1 MPDSETGAGALQSC
15 RLSREAGTTSQSAA
29 WQTLVSGLQNGVAPA
44 QFMHSMDS
52 ASHQLGNRAFMHW
65 VGALQAGG
73 VDVADRDAV
82 AHNAPA
88 APLQLMP
95 KKRKQKT
102 QAAQSP
108 EALQEEPPEN
118 VAATLET
125 PAEPGAGVGPEPEET
140 SLQAGPEGAAVAKKK
155 KKKKKSRVQV
165 ALNTLRADGV
175 ETFQRYIEAEVGET
189 GLLRDLTERINRAED
204 LENVRDAAL
213 GFVAMRLRASEREAG
228 TAMQQAAGPGQ
239 GEIAETAVI
248 APMKLT
254 LSYREQ
260 GLVDSCI
267 KGDVYKLR
275 HLLKF
280 GSIDI
285 NMGTPWG
292 TLLSPAAFYGHTA
305 IARELLSIPAT
316 DVNLAQWKG
325 ATPLFLAA
333 QQGHVDLVRLLLA
346 AHGINPNLG
355 MLGQK
360 TTPLII
366 AAYKGHE
373 EVVKILLTASSVR
386 INLRQAD
393 GSTAL
398 FAATQANFPGIVEAL
413 ARRGADVNLTLF
425 DGTLPLCHAAFKG
438 NIEVLKRLL
447 QAPGIQIDDK
457 SGKRVTALFCAAQE
471 GQKEAVELL
480 LAKGADPDMADEN
493 RVGPLHIACLYG
505 RTEFVELLLNAGAD
519 MELKA
524 EQEYTCYEVAKIG
537 GHQEIMRLIEE
548 RRPDREARQARIEEL
563 SPCLRPAEPA
573 PLLTTGRAR
582 PPAYDRQSP
591 PLRKQ
596 GGRLCESRGAG
607 SAKAGGQALQDR
619 PQQTGPLSQADTV
632 PAAQPALLPDS
643 GVGSKPEPAG
653 TEQGEAAS
661 AASPDAAP
669 DSPTRSTKP
678 QSPLERAKTEFIGT
692 VLEKLRN
699 DWLDPLDGIRL
710 LEQVNTVADLDGLCV
725 IFNRLAGIERN
736 KFRSGRRQ
744 LWRGVPA
751 AEAAPADAGPSG
763 FALGE
768 RQGLDA
774 EAVEDE
780 IKQHLAQ
787 PYHRFVSQAVNDME
801 FGRGKL
807 TSGYPGLLH
816 VSAGVAGAGSCSIFF
831 YPKDEGKQI
840 RIVGLGHHLDRRTY
854 RLDYATAELQGLRTI
869 RLN

>member
-1 MPDSETGAGALQSC
+1 MPDSETGSGALQSC
-15 RLSREAGTTSQSAA
+15 RLSREAGTTGQSAA
-29 WQTLVSGLQNGVAPA
+29 WQTLVSGLQNGVAPV
-44 QFMHSMDS
+44 QFMHSMDV

-73 VDVADRDAV
+73 VDVADRDA
-82 AHNAPA
+82 AAQYGPPA

-95 KKRKQKT
+95 KKRKKT
-102 QAAQSP
+102 GTTETP
-108 EALQEEPPEN
+108 EALQEEPPEI

-125 PAEPGAGVGPEPEET
+125 PAEPGTVAGPEPEET

-175 ETFQRYIEAEVGET
+175 EAFQRYIEAEVGET
-189 GLLRDLTERINRAED
+189 GLLRDLTERINRAQD

-213 GFVAMRLRASEREAG
+213 GFVAARQRALDPQAG
-228 TAMQQAAGPGQ
+228 AATPQAAGPGQ
-239 GEIAETAVI
+239 GEIAESAVI
-248 APMKLT
+248 APMKMT

-260 GLVDSCI
+260 VLVDSCI
-267 KGDVYKLR
+267 KGDVNKLR
-275 HLLKF
+275 NLLKV

-285 NMGTPWG
+285 NMATKWG
-292 TLLSPAAFYGHTA
+292 TLLSLAAFYGHTA
-305 IARELLSIPAT
+305 IARELLSIPAI
-316 DVNLAQWKG
+316 DVNLGQWKG
-325 ATPLFLAA
+325 ATPLFMSAS
-333 QQGHVDLVRLLLA
+333 QGHVDLVRLLLA
-346 AHGINPNLG
+346 TRGINPNLG
-355 MLGQK
+355 MLGEK

-425 DGTLPLCHAAFKG
+425 DGTPPLCYAACKG

-447 QAPGIQIDDK
+447 QAPGVQVDQL
-457 SGKRVTALFCAAQE
+457 SQSQATALFYAAEQ
-471 GQKEAVELL
+471 GHKQVVELL
-480 LAKGADPDMADEN
+480 LENGADPDIADKN
-493 RVGPLHIACLYG
+493 QIGPLHIACLHG
-505 RTEFVELLLNAGAD
+505 QTEIVELLLNEGAH
-519 MELKA
+519 MESGT
-524 EQEYTCYEVAKIG
+524 EQKYTCFEIARIG
-537 GHQEIMRLIEE
+537 GHQVIMRLIEGRMHDKHVE
-548 RRPDREARQARIEEL
+548 QPRIEEL

-573 PLLTTGRAR
+573 PLLTTAV
-582 PPAYDRQSP
+582 
-591 PLRKQ
+591 
-596 GGRLCESRGAG
+596 AG

-619 PQQTGPLSQADTV
+619 PGQTGLLPQAGTV
-632 PAAQPALLPDS
+632 PAAQPVPLPDS
-643 GVGSKPEPAG
+643 GVGSKPGPVG

-669 DSPTRSTKP
+669 DSPPRSAKP
-678 QSPLERAKTEFIGT
+678 QSPLERAITEFIGT
-692 VLEKLRN
+692 VLDKLRN

-710 LEQVNTVADLDGLCV
+710 LEQVNTVADLDSLCT
-725 IFNRLAGIERN
+725 IFNRLAGIERK
-736 KFRSGRRQ
+736 KFRSGRRP
-744 LWRGVPA
+744 LWRRVQAVGA
-751 AEAAPADAGPSG
+751 LPADVGPDG

-768 RQGLDA
+768 KQGLDA
-774 EAVEDE
+774 EAVENE
-780 IKQHLAQ
+780 IKRRLDQGC
-787 PYHRFVSQAVNDME
+787 HRFVSSAVNDME

-854 RLDYATAELQGLRTI
+854 RLDYAAAELQGLRTI

>member
-15 RLSREAGTTSQSAA
+15 RLSREAGTTGQSAA
-29 WQTLVSGLQNGVAPA
+29 WQTLVSDLQNGVAPA
-44 QFMHSMDS
+44 PFMHSMDI

-73 VDVADRDAV
+73 VDVADRDA
-82 AHNAPA
+82 AAQYGPPA

-95 KKRKQKT
+95 KKRKKT
-102 QAAQSP
+102 GTTETP

-165 ALNTLRADGV
+165 ALNTLRAEGV
-175 ETFQRYIEAEVGET
+175 EAFQRYIEAEVGET
-189 GLLRDLTERINRAED
+189 GLLRDLTERINRAQD

-213 GFVAMRLRASEREAG
+213 GFVAMRLRALERGAG
-228 TAMQQAAGPGQ
+228 TAMQQAAVPGQ
-239 GEIAETAVI
+239 GEIVETAVI
-248 APMKLT
+248 TPMKMT

-260 GLVDSCI
+260 VLVDSCI
-267 KGDVYKLR
+267 KGDVNKLR
-275 HLLKF
+275 NLLKV

-285 NMGTPWG
+285 NMATEWG
-292 TLLSPAAFYGHTA
+292 TLLSLAAFYGHTA
-305 IARELLSIPAT
+305 IARELLSIPAI
-316 DVNLAQWKG
+316 DVNLGQWKG
-325 ATPLFLAA
+325 ATPMFLAA
-333 QQGHVDLVRLLLA
+333 SHGHVDLVRLLLA
-346 AHGINPNLG
+346 TRGINPNLG
-355 MLGQK
+355 MLGEK

-413 ARRGADVNLTLF
+413 ARRGADVKLTLF
-425 DGTLPLCHAAFKG
+425 DGTPPLCYAACKG

-447 QAPGIQIDDK
+447 QAPGVQVDQL
-457 SGKRVTALFCAAQE
+457 SQSQATALFYAAEQ
-471 GQKEAVELL
+471 GHKQVVELL
-480 LAKGADPDMADEN
+480 LENGADPDMADKN
-493 RVGPLHIACLYG
+493 QVGPLHIACLHG
-505 RTEFVELLLNAGAD
+505 QTEIVELLLNAGAY
-519 MELKA
+519 MESRT
-524 EQEYTCYEVAKIG
+524 EQKYTCFEIARIG
-537 GHQEIMRLIEE
+537 GHQVIMRLIEG
-548 RRPDREARQARIEEL
+548 RMRDRHVEQPRIEEL
-563 SPCLRPAEPA
+563 SPCLRPQ
-573 PLLTTGRAR
+573 R
-582 PPAYDRQSP
+582 
-591 PLRKQ
+591 
-596 GGRLCESRGAG
+596 
-607 SAKAGGQALQDR
+607 QALQDR
-619 PQQTGPLSQADTV
+619 PGQTGLLPQAGTV
-632 PAAQPALLPDS
+632 PAAQPVPLPDS
-643 GVGSKPEPAG
+643 GVGSKPGPVG

-661 AASPDAAP
+661 ADSPETTP
-669 DSPTRSTKP
+669 DSLSEAAKP

-692 VLEKLRN
+692 VLDKLRN

-710 LEQVNTVADLDGLCV
+710 LEQVNTVADLDSLCT
-725 IFNRLAGIERN
+725 IFNRLAGIERK
-736 KFRSGRRQ
+736 KFRSGRRP
-744 LWRGVPA
+744 LWRRVQA
-751 AEAAPADAGPSG
+751 AGALPADVGPDG

-768 RQGLDA
+768 KQGLDA

-780 IKQHLAQ
+780 IKRRLDQGC
-787 PYHRFVSQAVNDME
+787 HRFVSSAVNDME

-807 TSGYPGLLH
+807 TVGYPGLIH

-854 RLDYATAELQGLRTI
+854 RLDYAAAELQGLRTI

>member
-15 RLSREAGTTSQSAA
+15 RLSREAGFTGQSAA
-29 WQTLVSGLQNGVAPA
+29 WQTLVSDLQNGVAPA
-44 QFMHSMDS
+44 PFMHSMDV

-73 VDVADRDAV
+73 VDVADRDA
-82 AHNAPA
+82 AAQYGPPA

-95 KKRKQKT
+95 KKRKKT
-102 QAAQSP
+102 GTTETP

-125 PAEPGAGVGPEPEET
+125 PAEPGAGVGPESEET

-175 ETFQRYIEAEVGET
+175 EAFQRYIEAEVGET
-189 GLLRDLTERINRAED
+189 GLLRDLTERINRAQD

-213 GFVAMRLRASEREAG
+213 GVVAARLRALDPQAG
-228 TAMQQAAGPGQ
+228 AATPQAAGPGQ
-239 GEIAETAVI
+239 GEIVETAVI
-248 APMKLT
+248 TPMKMT

-260 GLVDSCI
+260 VLVDSCI
-267 KGDVYKLR
+267 KGDVNKLR
-275 HLLKF
+275 NLLKV

-285 NMGTPWG
+285 NMATEWG
-292 TLLSPAAFYGHTA
+292 TLLSLAAFYGHTA
-305 IARELLSIPAT
+305 IARELLSIPAI
-316 DVNLAQWKG
+316 DVNLGQWKG
-325 ATPLFLAA
+325 ATPMFLAA
-333 QQGHVDLVRLLLA
+333 SHGHVDLVRLLLA
-346 AHGINPNLG
+346 TRGINPNLG
-355 MLGQK
+355 MLGEK

-413 ARRGADVNLTLF
+413 ARRGADVKLTLF
-425 DGTLPLCHAAFKG
+425 DGTPPLCYAACKG

-447 QAPGIQIDDK
+447 QAPGVQVDQL
-457 SGKRVTALFCAAQE
+457 SQSQATALFYAAEQ
-471 GQKEAVELL
+471 GHKQVVELL
-480 LAKGADPDMADEN
+480 LENGADPDMADKN
-493 RVGPLHIACLYG
+493 QVGPLHIACLHG
-505 RTEFVELLLNAGAD
+505 QTEIVELLLNAGAY
-519 MELKA
+519 MESRT
-524 EQEYTCYEVAKIG
+524 EQKYTCFEIARIG
-537 GHQEIMRLIEE
+537 GHQVIMRLIEGRMRDKHVE
-548 RRPDREARQARIEEL
+548 QPRIEEL
-563 SPCLRPAEPA
+563 SPCLRPA
-573 PLLTTGRAR
+573 G
-582 PPAYDRQSP
+582 
-591 PLRKQ
+591 
-596 GGRLCESRGAG
+596 
-607 SAKAGGQALQDR
+607 
-619 PQQTGPLSQADTV
+619 
-632 PAAQPALLPDS
+632 PAAQPVPLPDS
-643 GVGSKPEPAG
+643 GVGSKPGPVG

-669 DSPTRSTKP
+669 DSPPRSAKP

-692 VLEKLRN
+692 VLDKLRN

-710 LEQVNTVADLDGLCV
+710 LEQVNTVADLDSLCT
-725 IFNRLAGIERN
+725 IFNRLAGIERK
-736 KFRSGRRQ
+736 KFRSGRRP
-744 LWRGVPA
+744 LWRRVQA
-751 AEAAPADAGPSG
+751 AGALPADVGPDG

-768 RQGLDA
+768 KQGLDA
-774 EAVEDE
+774 EAVENE
-780 IKQHLAQ
+780 IKRRLDQGC
-787 PYHRFVSQAVNDME
+787 HRFVSSAVNDME

-807 TSGYPGLLH
+807 TVGYPGLIH

-854 RLDYATAELQGLRTI
+854 RLDYAAAELQGLRTI